1 MAEFRDSENNNTLG
15 LAAFPNGKEYYAL
28 ILQQSIGSNQSVE
41 DVQAMMDSAFEDHLT
56 ELQTIMFTDMEGVEP
71 LVNLSLIHIFTAIG
85 IIGLRSLWI
94 LRPGE
99 LSLHMI
105 FLVYPLTWTLTSA
118 AFLFYYYSGAYRRRI
133 LKLKPQ

>member
-1 MAEFRDSENNNTLG
+1 MPIELLSGGLRGMGNTLI
-15 LAAFPNGKEYYAL
+15 PTV
-28 ILQQSIGSNQSVE
+28 I
-41 DVQAMMDSAFEDHLT
+41 
-56 ELQTIMFTDMEGVEP
+56 
-71 LVNLSLIHIFTAIG
+71 TAIG